1 MVKENN
7 GLNKINIMLIILM
20 FSFFG
25 LMGKFIFSA
34 YNISNI
40 LSVVNNITFSS
51 QELLRNSL
59 IISNSPN
66 NTDMR
71 NVIKNKDDLDSSLIN
86 LKLGKMVNGV
96 DETKLFMSDIDFS
109 KLNNLLNISSN
120 IVNNATFIIDK
131 KTNLIKYKESVENY
145 TSSFKEVLANIQ
157 IFANSQTLTNQ
168 DFRTFLVEMYGN
180 INNDSIIKLP
190 NNNFQEINFL
200 NKKINTF
207 NYLKSIYQSLLK
219 YNKENYFND
228 QTSYSLYKK
237 LLYSTNQLVQNGQ
250 TIINFLPDVI
260 TVNDFSSNNN
270 TLYENLND
278 NYQKLTKMYNDD
290 LQNQK
295 IYFYFSLLFGIV
307 FAVAFVVSLF
317 DKTPQNSQAERNYK
331 RYKRGVEEITSML
344 TNISTDNLLFQDFRN
359 NKKVFK
365 PKNPIAKDLLNQ
377 IIIIFSKFY
386 YENIALN
393 RAAKDALSSINII
406 KANLKINASKEDKM
420 TETKKLELIKDY
432 NKNFQDIENLLINY
446 KNLEDEALKNKIEL
460 TNSKDNMLNSI
471 KNMNTLRLTFQ
482 EMIKTLKKLGE
493 ISQSIDENIENIN
506 MSNSKIQISTFNI
519 AISASDGSNTSYSKK
534 YLESAQD
541 MEKITEQIKEL
552 IATLKLNRDEL
563 TKYSKD
569 AIKNMEESTTT
580 VIQTAE
586 GIENHKEELKSIIEL
601 TNFIKTTLLE
611 DNTSYN
617 NIINK
622 FKKITNEMFL
632 LINNINIENEDNTLL
647 IDKLDSIEL
656 QIQEIISKTSD
667 KEL

>member
-237 LLYSTNQLVQNGQ
+237 LLHSTNQLVQNGQ